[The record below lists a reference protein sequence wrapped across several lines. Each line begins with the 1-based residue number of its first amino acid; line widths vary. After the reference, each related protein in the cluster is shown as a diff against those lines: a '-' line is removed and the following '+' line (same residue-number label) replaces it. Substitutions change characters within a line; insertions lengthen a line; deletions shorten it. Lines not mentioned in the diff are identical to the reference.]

1 MSQPEIH
8 QPSTDGSSASATN
21 AQRTRALVLATLG
34 FTVTFW
40 AWSLISP
47 LGPRFVEEKLTDDSA
62 LLVAVPVLVGS
73 LGRIVVGAL
82 TDRLGGRFMMSF
94 IALITVIPV
103 LFVGFIGQYNYATLI
118 VGGFFLG
125 VAGTS
130 FAVGVP
136 YVNRWFPKE
145 SRGSAIGVYGMGMGG
160 TAIAAFTTVPLH
172 NIWDQL
178 PFVVAAVVLVVYA
191 VLAITMMRNP
201 PDWQPVRQSLIAT
214 LGQTLSVKLTW
225 QAAYLY
231 ALAFGG
237 YVAFSV
243 YLPTFLNNDYDLE
256 PADASL
262 RMAGFVIVAV
272 IARPLGGVL
281 SDRLGAVKTLG
292 VAYSLIA
299 ICAIALSFH
308 PLEFIVYTSEF
319 IAMSAGFGLASGATF
334 ALIAQRSD
342 PSRVGSITGFVGA
355 AGGLGG
361 FVPPLLLGAMWS
373 ATHDYSLG
381 LLLLAGFTVIALL
394 ITLWI
399 GTNPPA
405 TPPTDAASADG
416 SANASATDSASSDSS
431 SEPAAPDS
439 SATTPRTSDDDK
451 ETRS

>member
-1 MSQPEIH
+1 MTQPH
-8 QPSTDGSSASATN
+8 PHPMAGPPAATTR
-21 AQRTRALVLATLG
+21 AQRTKALVFATLG

-47 LGPRFVEEKLTDDSA
+47 LGPRFVEEKLTDDAA
-62 LLVAVPVLVGS
+62 LIVAIPVLVGS
-73 LGRIVVGAL
+73 LGRILVGAL
-82 TDRLGGRFMMSF
+82 TDRLGGRLMMPF
-94 IALITVIPV
+94 IAMITVVPV
-103 LFVGFIGQYNYATLI
+103 LFVGFIGQYNYTTLI
-118 VGGFFLG
+118 IGGFFLG

-145 SRGSAIGVYGMGMGG
+145 SRGSAIGVYGMGMIG
-160 TAIAAFTTVPLH
+160 TAISAFTTVPLH
-172 NIWDQL
+172 NISPQL
-178 PFVVAAVVLVVYA
+178 PFIVAAVVLVVYA
-191 VLAITMMRNP
+191 ILAYTMMRNP

-214 LGQTLSVKLTW
+214 LGRTLSIKLTW

-243 YLPTFLNNDYDLE
+243 YLPTFLTNAYELE

-272 IARPLGGVL
+272 LARPLGGML
-281 SDRLGAVKTLG
+281 SDRIGAVKTLG

-299 ICAIALSFH
+299 ICAIALSFDPQH
-308 PLEFIVYTSEF
+308 IVVYTTEFIL
-319 IAMSAGFGLASGATF
+319 MSAGLGLGSGATF

-342 PSRVGSITGFVGA
+342 PARVGSITGFVGA

-361 FVPPLLLGAMWS
+361 FVPPILLGAMWS
-373 ATHDYSLG
+373 ATQSYSLG
-381 LLLLAGFTVIALL
+381 LLLLAGFTVLALL
-394 ITLWI
+394 VTLWV
-399 GTNPPA
+399 GTVPASDPTPA
-405 TPPTDAASADG
+405 TAH
-416 SANASATDSASSDSS
+416 
-431 SEPAAPDS
+431 PD
-439 SATTPRTSDDDK
+439 TK

>member
-1 MSQPEIH
+1 MTQPEMSPAPR
-8 QPSTDGSSASATN
+8 PSAAGGTTA
-21 AQRTRALVLATLG
+21 AQRTRALVFATLG

-40 AWSLISP
+40 AWSIISP
-47 LGPRFVEEKLTDDSA
+47 LGPHFVAEGLTDDAA
-62 LLVAVPVLVGS
+62 LIVAVPVLVGS

-82 TDRLGGRFMMSF
+82 TDRLGGRMMMPF
-94 IALITVIPV
+94 IAIITVIPV
-103 LFVGFIGQYNYATLI
+103 LFVGFVGQYTYATLI

-145 SRGSAIGVYGMGMGG
+145 SRGSAIGIYGMGMIG

-172 NIWDQL
+172 SIWPQL
-178 PFVVAAVVLVVYA
+178 PFVIAAVVLVVYA
-191 VLAITMMRNP
+191 IVAYTLMRNP
-201 PDWQPVRQSLIAT
+201 PDWQPVRQSLLRS
-214 LGQTLSVKLTW
+214 LGQTLSIRLTW

-243 YLPTFLNNDYDLE
+243 YLPTFLTNDYDLE

-272 IARPLGGVL
+272 LARPLGGML
-281 SDRLGAVKTLG
+281 SDRIGAVKTLG
-292 VAYSLIA
+292 VAYA
-299 ICAIALSFH
+299 IVALCAIALSFAPEH
-308 PLEFIVYTSEF
+308 FLVYTAEFIL
-319 IAMSAGFGLASGATF
+319 MSLGLGLGSGATF

-342 PSRVGSITGFVGA
+342 PARVGAITGFVGA

-361 FVPPLLLGAMWS
+361 FVPPILLGSMWA
-373 ATHDYSLG
+373 ATQSYSLG

-394 ITLWI
+394 VTLWV
-399 GTNPPA
+399 
-405 TPPTDAASADG
+405 G
-416 SANASATDSASSDSS
+416 SAHPETTPDSS
-431 SEPAAPDS
+431 SPSDPPDGPDS
-439 SATTPRTSDDDK
+439 PGSPDVPDTK

>member
-1 MSQPEIH
+1 MSQPEMH
-8 QPSTDGSSASATN
+8 QPSTAGSPASATN
-21 AQRTRALVLATLG
+21 AQRTRALIFATVG

-47 LGPRFVEEKLTDDSA
+47 LGPHFVEEKLTDDSA

-160 TAIAAFTTVPLH
+160 TAIAAFTTVPLY
-172 NIWDQL
+172 NIWPQL
-178 PFVVAAVVLVVYA
+178 PFVAAAVVLVIYA
-191 VLAITMMRNP
+191 LLAFTLMRNP
-201 PDWQPVRQSLIAT
+201 PDWQPVRQNLITT

-243 YLPTFLNNDYDLE
+243 YLPTYLNNDYGLE

-272 IARPLGGVL
+272 ITRPLGGIL
-281 SDRLGAVKTLG
+281 ADRLGAVKALG
-292 VAYSLIA
+292 VAYSLVA

-308 PLEFIVYTSEF
+308 PVEFIVYSSEF

-342 PSRVGSITGFVGA
+342 PARVGSITGFVGA

-399 GTNPPA
+399 GANPPTTA
-405 TPPTDAASADG
+405 EAVDHHDSAAAAPSAG
-416 SANASATDSASSDSS
+416 SSAERAGTDSDPTGSGI
-431 SEPAAPDS
+431 
-439 SATTPRTSDDDK
+439 SDDDK

>member
-1 MSQPEIH
+1 MSQPEMH
-8 QPSTDGSSASATN
+8 QPSTAGSPASATN
-21 AQRTRALVLATLG
+21 AQRTRALIFATLG

-47 LGPRFVEEKLTDDSA
+47 LGPHFVEEKLTDDSA

-160 TAIAAFTTVPLH
+160 TAIAAFTTVPLY
-172 NIWDQL
+172 NIWPQL
-178 PFVVAAVVLVVYA
+178 PFVVAAVVLVIYA
-191 VLAITMMRNP
+191 LLAFTLMRNP
-201 PDWQPVRQSLIAT
+201 PDWQPVRQSLITT

-243 YLPTFLNNDYDLE
+243 YLPTYLNNDYGLE

-272 IARPLGGVL
+272 ITRPLGGIL
-281 SDRLGAVKTLG
+281 ADRLGAVKTLG
-292 VAYSLIA
+292 VAYSLVA

-308 PLEFIVYTSEF
+308 PVEFIVYSSEF
-319 IAMSAGFGLASGATF
+319 IAMSAGFGMASGATF

-342 PSRVGSITGFVGA
+342 PARVGSITGFVGA

-399 GTNPPA
+399 GANPPTTA
-405 TPPTDAASADG
+405 EAVDHHDSAAAAPSAG
-416 SANASATDSASSDSS
+416 SSAERAETDSDPTGSGI
-431 SEPAAPDS
+431 
-439 SATTPRTSDDDK
+439 SDDDN
-451 ETRS
+451 ETRP

>member
-1 MSQPEIH
+1 MSQPEMSRS
-8 QPSTDGSSASATN
+8 QTGTAGSSAPVTN
-21 AQRTRALVLATLG
+21 AQRTRALIFATLG

-40 AWSLISP
+40 AWSIISP
-47 LGPRFVEEKLTDDSA
+47 LGPQFVNEALTDDSA

-82 TDRLGGRFMMSF
+82 TDRLGGRVKMSF

-103 LFVGFIGQYNYATLI
+103 LFIGFIGQYNYATLL

-172 NIWDQL
+172 NIWEQL
-178 PFVVAAVVLVVYA
+178 PFVVAAVVLVGYA
-191 VLAITMMRNP
+191 VLAFTLMRNP
-201 PDWQPVRQSLIAT
+201 PDWQPVRQSLIST
-214 LGQTLSVKLTW
+214 LGQTMSVKLTW

-243 YLPTFLNNDYDLE
+243 YLPTFLNNSYDLE
-256 PADASL
+256 PTDASL

-272 IARPLGGVL
+272 ATRPIGGVL

-299 ICAIALSFH
+299 
-308 PLEFIVYTSEF
+308 
-319 IAMSAGFGLASGATF
+319 
-334 ALIAQRSD
+334 QRSD
-342 PSRVGSITGFVGA
+342 PARVGSITGFVGA

-361 FVPPLLLGAMWS
+361 FVPPILLGAMWS
-373 ATHDYSLG
+373 ATQDYSLG

-405 TPPTDAASADG
+405 PEAAAAGDT
-416 SANASATDSASSDSS
+416 ASRPRDTADSS
-431 SEPAAPDS
+431 GPTQPQ
-439 SATTPRTSDDDK
+439 TSDDDK

>member
-1 MSQPEIH
+1 MSQ
-8 QPSTDGSSASATN
+8 QPSTAANTAPSSSE
-21 AQRTRALVLATLG
+21 RTRALVFATLG

-47 LGPRFVEEKLTDDSA
+47 LGPHFVEEELTTDSS

-73 LGRIVVGAL
+73 LGRIVVGSL

-103 LFVGFIGQYNYATLI
+103 LFVGFIGQYNFATLI

-125 VAGTS
+125 IAGTS

-145 SRGSAIGVYGMGMGG
+145 SRGSAIGIYGVGMGG

-172 NIWDQL
+172 NIWSQL
-178 PFVVAAVVLVVYA
+178 PFVVAAAALIVYA
-191 VLAITMMRNP
+191 VLAWTLMRNP
-201 PDWQPVRQSLIAT
+201 PDWQPVHQSLIRS
-214 LGQTLSVKLTW
+214 LGQTMSVKLTW

-243 YLPTFLNNDYDLE
+243 YLPTFLANDYELE
-256 PADASL
+256 PGDAAL

-272 IARPLGGVL
+272 VTRPLGGIL
-281 SDRLGAVKTLG
+281 SDRIGAVKTLG
-292 VAYSLIA
+292 VAYSLVA

-308 PLEFIVYTSEF
+308 PLAFIVYTSEF
-319 IAMSAGFGLASGATF
+319 IVMSAGFGLGSGATF

-342 PSRVGSITGFVGA
+342 PARVGSITGFVGA

-373 ATHDYSLG
+373 ATQDYSLG
-381 LLLLAGFTVIALL
+381 LLLLAGFTVLALL

-399 GTNPPA
+399 G
-405 TPPTDAASADG
+405 
-416 SANASATDSASSDSS
+416 SS
-431 SEPAAPDS
+431 SPEAEPAGSDDAPQ
-439 SATTPRTSDDDK
+439 PRISDDDK
-451 ETRS
+451 EIRS

>member
-1 MSQPEIH
+1 MTQPH
-8 QPSTDGSSASATN
+8 PHPMAGPPAATTR
-21 AQRTRALVLATLG
+21 AQRTKALVFATLG

-47 LGPRFVEEKLTDDSA
+47 LGPRFVEEKLTDDAA
-62 LLVAVPVLVGS
+62 LIVAIPVLVGS
-73 LGRIVVGAL
+73 LGRILVGAL
-82 TDRLGGRFMMSF
+82 TDRLGGRLMMPF
-94 IALITVIPV
+94 IAMITVVPV
-103 LFVGFIGQYNYATLI
+103 LFVGFIGQYNYTTLI
-118 VGGFFLG
+118 IGGFFLG

-145 SRGSAIGVYGMGMGG
+145 SRGSAIGVYGMGMIG
-160 TAIAAFTTVPLH
+160 TAISAFTTVPLH
-172 NIWDQL
+172 NISPQL
-178 PFVVAAVVLVVYA
+178 PFIVAAVVLVVYA
-191 VLAITMMRNP
+191 ILAYTMMRNP

-214 LGQTLSVKLTW
+214 LGRTLSIKLTW

-243 YLPTFLNNDYDLE
+243 YLPTFLTNAYELE

-272 IARPLGGVL
+272 LARPLGGML
-281 SDRLGAVKTLG
+281 SDRIGAVKTLG

-299 ICAIALSFH
+299 ICAIALSFDPQH
-308 PLEFIVYTSEF
+308 IVVYTTEFIL
-319 IAMSAGFGLASGATF
+319 MSAGLGLGSGATF

-342 PSRVGSITGFVGA
+342 PARVGSITGFVGA

-361 FVPPLLLGAMWS
+361 FVPPILLSAMWS
-373 ATHDYSLG
+373 ATQSYSLG
-381 LLLLAGFTVIALL
+381 LLLLAGFTVLALL
-394 ITLWI
+394 VTLWV
-399 GTNPPA
+399 GTVPA
-405 TPPTDAASADG
+405 SDPTPETAH
-416 SANASATDSASSDSS
+416 
-431 SEPAAPDS
+431 PD
-439 SATTPRTSDDDK
+439 TK

>member
-1 MSQPEIH
+1 MSQPEMH
-8 QPSTDGSSASATN
+8 QPSTAGSPASATN
-21 AQRTRALVLATLG
+21 AQRTRALIFATLG

-47 LGPRFVEEKLTDDSA
+47 LGPHFVAEGLTDDSA

-94 IALITVIPV
+94 IALITVIPA

-160 TAIAAFTTVPLH
+160 TAIAAFTTVPLY
-172 NIWDQL
+172 NIWPQL
-178 PFVVAAVVLVVYA
+178 PFVVAAVVLVIYA
-191 VLAITMMRNP
+191 LLAFTLMRNP
-201 PDWQPVRQSLIAT
+201 PDWQPVRQSLITT

-243 YLPTFLNNDYDLE
+243 YLPTYLNNDYGLE

-272 IARPLGGVL
+272 ITRPLGGIL
-281 SDRLGAVKTLG
+281 ADRLGAVKTS
-292 VAYSLIA
+292 AWPTHSSPSAPSPCPSTPWSSSSTAQSSLRCRQA
-299 ICAIALSFH
+299 
-308 PLEFIVYTSEF
+308 SEWPPV
-319 IAMSAGFGLASGATF
+319 
-334 ALIAQRSD
+334 R
-342 PSRVGSITGFVGA
+342 PSRSSRSARILQGSARSRASSALPADWRDCPAAPAGSDVVGD
-355 AGGLGG
+355 
-361 FVPPLLLGAMWS
+361 PR
-373 ATHDYSLG
+373 
-381 LLLLAGFTVIALL
+381 LLAGSAAARRLHGHRAPHH
-394 ITLWI
+394 TLDRRQ
-399 GTNPPA
+399 PA
-405 TPPTDAASADG
+405 DDG
-416 SANASATDSASSDSS
+416 
-431 SEPAAPDS
+431 
-439 SATTPRTSDDDK
+439 
-451 ETRS
+451 RSRGPS